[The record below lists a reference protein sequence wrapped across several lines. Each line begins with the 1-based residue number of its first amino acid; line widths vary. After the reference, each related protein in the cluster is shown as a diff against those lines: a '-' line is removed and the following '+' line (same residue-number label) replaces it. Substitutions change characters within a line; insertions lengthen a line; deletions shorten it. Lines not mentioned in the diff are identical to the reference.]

1 MNARDKED
9 IRILRAAK
17 RSLLAGRERYICVAV
32 QWRCCCCWS
41 DYARLHGWVESMLNG
56 EKTLND
62 WMQIESEKTY
72 HQICDTHNGW
82 QLYRAAWIDYLIEQ
96 IEKGK
101 V

>member
-9 IRILRAAK
+9 IRVLRAAK
-17 RSLLAGRERYICVAV
+17 QSLLDGRERYICVAT
-32 QWRCCCCWS
+32 QRHCCCWS
-41 DYARLHGWVESMLNG
+41 DHARLRGWVESMLNG
-56 EKTLND
+56 EAVVHS
-62 WMQIESEKTY
+62 WMKIESEKTY

-82 QLYRAAWIDYLIEQ
+82 RLYRAAWIDYLIEQ